1 MYIRVYDYQD
11 GVRKLGP
18 NTRFA
23 LWVQGCGRNCRGCM
37 TPQSQDI
44 DGGKEME
51 TRDLAA
57 LILRSGREEITI
69 SGGEPFLQAAGLSE
83 LIGLLRAQRDIGI
96 IVYTGFTIEEIRE
109 KNDPD
114 MNRFLDQIDLLIDGP
129 YIEEKNDGR
138 NLRGSSNQRAIALTE
153 RYEKNVPDYG
163 SRKAEIELFVKEDK
177 FVLVGVPDEKTLA
190 RFQHAFEEAT

>member
-1 MYIRVYDYQD
+1 MD
-11 GVRKLGP
+11 
-18 NTRFA
+18 
-23 LWVQGCGRNCRGCM
+23 
-37 TPQSQDI
+37 
-44 DGGKEME
+44 

-57 LILRSGREEITI
+57 MILRSGREGITI

-177 FVLVGVPDEKTLA
+177 VVLVGVPDEKTLV
-190 RFQHAFEEAT
+190 RFQHAFEEET